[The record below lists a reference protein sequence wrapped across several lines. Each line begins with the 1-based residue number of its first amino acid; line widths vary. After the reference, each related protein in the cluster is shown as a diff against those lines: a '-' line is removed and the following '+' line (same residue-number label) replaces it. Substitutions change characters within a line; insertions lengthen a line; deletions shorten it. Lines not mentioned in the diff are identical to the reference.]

1 MAVMGNC
8 IANWDMRRQA
18 RVVLPEFWPV
28 PEMRRRLGKDFIGY
42 GVWGLGFDGKITFF
56 FPHAMAQR
64 LRGERK
70 GYKIRSTK
78 HEARTEAQPS
88 SAKLNKKH
96 SVNSASRRLRGEKS
110 HITNH

>member
-42 GVWGLGFDGKITFF
+42 GVWGLMFDGKITFF
-56 FPHAMAQR
+56 FPHA
-64 LRGERK
+64 K
-70 GYKIRSTK
+70 G
-78 HEARTEAQPS
+78 AG
-88 SAKLNKKH
+88 
-96 SVNSASRRLRGEKS
+96 ASRKEAKDSRRAQKL
-110 HITNH
+110 